1 MSDYTMVR
9 IALASLLVIFGLL
22 MGLCLELNTVWLY
35 LTVAPLAVV
44 CLAVGFDWRDSLLA
58 RVKKSEN
65 AERNLIVNLLLSIV
79 VIPIPATAVLW
90 VLTLV
95 FGKIGGVDGLFEAW
109 RHSCSM
115 LIVYCLLWGASGNGS
130 KRFMSVGDW
139 LRDLRAAKARDA
151 EK

>member
-1 MSDYTMVR
+1 MSDYTISR

-22 MGLCLELNTVWLY
+22 MGLCLELNSIRLY

-44 CLAVGFDWRDSLLA
+44 CLAVGFDCRDSLWA

-65 AERNLIVNLLLSIV
+65 AERNLIANLLLSIV
-79 VIPIPATAVLW
+79 VIPIPATVVLW

-95 FGKIGGVDGLFEAW
+95 FGKIGGVDGFFEAW
-109 RHSCSM
+109 RHSGSM
-115 LIVYCLLWGASGNGS
+115 LIVYSLLWGSSGNGG

-151 EK
+151 AK